1 MTKQAPKTPRRLPE
15 RISLNGVEYEMT
27 EEAGDVRLER
37 KDAAGFTVVNV
48 FKSRPDSRERLEEF
62 KKQAAALVL
71 QAVDAAE
78 GERT

>member
-1 MTKQAPKTPRRLPE
+1 MAKQKPK
-15 RISLNGVEYEMT
+15 RISLNGIEYKVT
-27 EEAGDVRLER
+27 EEEGDVRLER
-37 KDAAGFTVVNV
+37 KDPAGFTVVNV

-71 QAVDAAE
+71 QAVDAAK